1 MTEVVRSA
9 CPLNCPDS
17 CAFLVEKTQQ
27 GLRVYGDRENPI
39 TRGFICAKGRALAER
54 VFSRDRLRF
63 PQLRAGASW
72 KRISWDEV
80 YELLAREIR
89 QTLAE
94 TGPRGILHHFD
105 YGHNGVLRALDRRFF
120 QALGGATEPRGSMC
134 WGAGYRAQEIDF
146 GAVRSSLWQDLVRAG
161 LIILWGRDPAVTN
174 IHLLPVLREARR
186 QGAKL
191 IVINPVRVRSAA
203 FADAYFR
210 VHPGT
215 DGALALGLAHI
226 ILDRGWQDKD
236 FVEAHVEGFS
246 DFAVRVKDFPPAK
259 VSALT
264 GMRVE
269 DIHSLAELI
278 RQEKPVSF
286 VLGYGL
292 QRYTHGGN
300 TVRAIDALA
309 ALTGNVG
316 RPGAGVHFAH
326 AYHKGKLN
334 SLSLPPEDWQSR
346 TFPHALLAQGLRQ
359 ADPPVRMA
367 FVTRS
372 NPLAQQP
379 DSLLWREAWQGIRFK
394 VVLDTVMT
402 ETAKQSDLVLP
413 VTTVFEEE
421 DLIATSWSP
430 FLQYAGKVLEPQGE
444 AKPEPLLFTEL
455 ARGLGLGR
463 YFPFT
468 ASEWLEY
475 VLEPL
480 AQQGVTLGRLKEG
493 PLRAP
498 YIPEVA
504 WEDCHFATPSGKVEL
519 FSEVARKESGDP
531 VANFTGERSG
541 VPDGDGSELEEETAE
556 FPFYLLTP
564 HPAAGI
570 HSQFMEGKELRVYIH
585 PSLAARFRLSPGD
598 MVLVSTAGG
607 QLRAPVA
614 VSEAIHPGSVVIPE
628 GAGGSFG
635 SYSPRQ
641 CCHSGGR
648 RGRGDGGKSADQRQ
662 GVRFGREHILL

>member
-63 PQLRAGASW
+63 PQLRAGTSW
-72 KRISWDEV
+72 KRISWEEA
-80 YELLAREIR
+80 YKLLAGEIR
-89 QTLAE
+89 RTVEE
-94 TGPRGILHHFD
+94 TGPWGIFHHFD

-120 QALGGATEPRGSMC
+120 QALGGVTEPRGSMC

-161 LIILWGRDPAVTN
+161 LIILWGRDPAVTS
-174 IHLLPVLREARR
+174 IHLQPLLRAARR

-191 IVINPVRVRSAA
+191 IVINPVRVRSAD

-210 VHPGT
+210 VNPGT

-226 ILDRGWQDKD
+226 VLDRGWLDQD
-236 FVEAHVEGFS
+236 FVKAHVKGFS
-246 DFAVRVKDFPPAK
+246 AFAVRVKDFPPAK

-264 GMRVE
+264 GMSVE
-269 DIHSLAELI
+269 DMRFLAESMG
-278 RQEKPVSF
+278 REKPVSF
-286 VLGYGL
+286 LLGYGL
-292 QRYTHGGN
+292 QRYTNGGN
-300 TVRAIDALA
+300 TVRAVDALA

-326 AYHKGKLN
+326 AYHKRNLN
-334 SLSLPPEDWQSR
+334 SLFLPPGDWQSR
-346 TFPHALLAQGLRQ
+346 AFPHALLAQSLKQ
-359 ADPPVRMA
+359 ADPPVRLA
-367 FVTRS
+367 LVTRS
-372 NPLAQQP
+372 NPLVQQP
-379 DSLLWREAWQGIRFK
+379 DSLLWREVWQGIRFK

-444 AKPEPLLFTEL
+444 AKAEPLLFTEL
-455 ARGLGLGR
+455 AQRLGLGR
-463 YFPFT
+463 YFPFS
-468 ASEWLEY
+468 AAKWLEY

-504 WEDCHFATPSGKVEL
+504 WGDYLFATPSGKIEL
-519 FSEVARKESGDP
+519 FSELARKESGDP
-531 VANFTGERSG
+531 MANFTGERPD
-541 VPDGDGSELEEETAE
+541 VPGGDGSGLEGETRE

-570 HSQFMEGKELRVYIH
+570 HSQFMEGKGLRVFIH
-585 PSLAARFRLSPGD
+585 PSLAGRFKLSPGD
-598 MVLVSTAGG
+598 MVLVSTARG
-607 QLRAPVA
+607 QLQAPVA
-614 VSEAIHPGSVVIPE
+614 VSEAIHPSCVVIPE
-628 GAGGSFG
+628 GVTAGGLG
-635 SYSPRQ
+635 VNQ
-641 CCHSGGR
+641 LIGGR
-648 RGRGDGGKSADQRQ
+648 VSDLGESTSYYEERCT
-662 GVRFGREHILL
+662 VRATIRA